1 VVDVVR
7 RVTATVSPRVS
18 HKPRVLC
25 VDDEA
30 AILEAMRDQLR
41 RGFDVQVAGNGPDA
55 LAELKADPTEYAVVI
70 SDMRM
75 PGMTGA
81 TVLREARRIA
91 PLTTRIMLTGY
102 ADMDA
107 AIRAVNEGQIYRFLT
122 KPCPSEQLR
131 HVCAAAVGR
140 HRMLTAERRLV
151 EHAQYDTIDALA
163 STLTATTPARL
174 AAGTDLAAAVARLA
188 LAAGRVEARETQLA
202 ARLIHLTATAL
213 PDHTARRLPV
223 LATVFEILRSRSRR
237 FDSIAEEGPLH
248 EGARM
253 LRIVADHRTAIVEH
267 REPRAALAC
276 LYRRPGVYDPELLD
290 AFAHSLARGCARLG
304 SDA

>member
-1 VVDVVR
+1 
-7 RVTATVSPRVS
+7 
-18 HKPRVLC
+18 
-25 VDDEA
+25 
-30 AILEAMRDQLR
+30 
-41 RGFDVQVAGNGPDA
+41 
-55 LAELKADPTEYAVVI
+55 
-70 SDMRM
+70 
-75 PGMTGA
+75 
-81 TVLREARRIA
+81 
-91 PLTTRIMLTGY
+91 
-102 ADMDA
+102 
-107 AIRAVNEGQIYRFLT
+107 
-122 KPCPSEQLR
+122 
-131 HVCAAAVGR
+131 
-140 HRMLTAERRLV
+140 MLTAERRLV

-202 ARLIHLTATAL
+202 ARLIHLTAAAL